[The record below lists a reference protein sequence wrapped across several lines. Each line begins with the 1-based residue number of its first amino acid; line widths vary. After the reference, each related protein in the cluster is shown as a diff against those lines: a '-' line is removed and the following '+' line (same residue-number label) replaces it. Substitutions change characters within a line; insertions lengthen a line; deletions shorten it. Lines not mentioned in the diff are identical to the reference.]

1 MVVYA
6 TVNSIR
12 VWRSFVLASG
22 LRRIKELCSKAAT
35 ANESEVPALF
45 ELKTLLAEQSEFV
58 RYLAAK
64 TLNRVN
70 KALF

>member
-1 MVVYA
+1 VEI
-6 TVNSIR
+6 IR
-12 VWRSFVLASG
+12 PGERLEE
-22 LRRIKELCSKAAT
+22 RIKELCSKAAT
-35 ANESEVPALF
+35 ANDSDVPALF

-64 TLNRVN
+64 TRNRVN